1 LDLPQFWLG
10 RFGSQPI
17 RLFLLL
23 NKRHDMDGQSYNS
36 ILMNNLRSLEV
47 INILR
52 FASIVLRS
60 IDFFFIFPIDWQ
72 LIAPTVTLR
81 K

>member
-1 LDLPQFWLG
+1 
-10 RFGSQPI
+10 
-17 RLFLLL
+17 
-23 NKRHDMDGQSYNS
+23 MDGQSYNY

-52 FASIVLRS
+52 FASIVLCS